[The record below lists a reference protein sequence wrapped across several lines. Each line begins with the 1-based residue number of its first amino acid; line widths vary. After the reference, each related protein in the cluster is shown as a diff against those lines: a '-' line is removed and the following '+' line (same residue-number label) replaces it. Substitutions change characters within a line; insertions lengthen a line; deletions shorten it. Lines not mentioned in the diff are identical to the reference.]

1 MKRKIVNMGASV
13 RERLLT
19 LARKDGVNL
28 DSYLVRYAHERLL
41 HRLGQSRHRDSFI
54 LKGAML
60 QTVWLDGLTRPTR
73 DLDFLAFGD
82 IEAEAVFREI
92 LSIDADDG
100 VAFDIDSISVRTI
113 QEEKAYGGL
122 RITINADI
130 AGAAVRI
137 KVDLGFGDAVYPDP
151 TETEYPVLLDSPNPR
166 IRAYPKEAVVAE
178 KFQAITILGKKNT
191 RMKDYFDLWIMS
203 QHLEFDADPL
213 STSVSA
219 TFERRKTRLPD
230 DVPVGLSEAFAT
242 DPAVAKLW
250 VNFNTRNKL
259 DTQPPGIRETTTV
272 LSDFLMPMV
281 RRVHNEEAVAMT
293 WPPGGPWKSGV
304 IQSASK
310 QRS

>member
-28 DSYLVRYAHERLL
+28 DNYLVRYAHERLL
-41 HRLGQSRHRDSFI
+41 HRLSQSHHRNGFI

-82 IEAEAVFREI
+82 IETEAVFREI
-92 LSIDADDG
+92 LSIEADDG
-100 VAFDIDSISVRTI
+100 VVFNIDSISVRTI

-122 RITINADI
+122 RISLDADI
-130 AGAAVRI
+130 GGAVVRI

-151 TETEYPVLLDSPNPR
+151 TEIVYPVLLDSPKPR

-178 KFQAITILGKKNT
+178 KFQAITLLGKKNT
-191 RMKDYFDLWIMS
+191 RMKDYFDLWFMS
-203 QHLEFDADPL
+203 QNLEFDATPL
-213 STSVSA
+213 SKSVSA
-219 TFERRKTRLPD
+219 TFERRKTGLPD

-242 DPAVAKLW
+242 DPAVVRLW
-250 VNFNTRNKL
+250 GNFMTRNML
-259 DTQPPGIRETTTV
+259 DSQPPGFRETTTV
-272 LSDFLMPMV
+272 LCDFLMPAV
-281 RRVHNEEAVAMT
+281 RRVLKGETVAMV

-304 IQSASK
+304 I
-310 QRS
+310 